1 MCPYRVAAAANVV
14 ILSRVAGHLL
24 GKQYL
29 SSTLQLPIHRTYLDS
44 FELLSSLATPTG
56 L

>member
-29 SSTLQLPIHRTYLDS
+29 SSTLQLPIHLDS